1 MQNIAVIR
9 LVQGKLAWYSPG
21 ASDEPR
27 WLDQESAREQLRATV
42 GQRRAVPVFAAPGT
56 DVRLLRLTIT
66 PEEKKHIGKSLPFML
81 EERVAEDIDS
91 LHFASCPLDRLELA
105 VAVCTE
111 QKMADWQERL
121 ADLPG
126 ISQWLPEPLLLPWQS
141 GEWCLVLEDDS
152 AVVRTGRCEGFAI
165 ERDMVPAL
173 LAGALQEGGEPEAV
187 IIYGSEQAADTAL
200 LPDGLAPKVQWRRGN
215 LYSAM
220 LISGQPEP
228 TLNLL
233 QGAWAPRLPLGRWWR
248 QWRAV
253 AMVFAA
259 AFVLQLGATYIDY
272 RNLKRDNLALRQAVE
287 ESYRQAF
294 PRGQVVDAEKQLRR
308 QLDALRGS
316 AQSSGFVSLIER
328 VGDVVANRPGT
339 SIASIN
345 YNDRGNEMRMNIVAG
360 DFEDVEQ
367 VRAAINQA
375 GLEAVM
381 ESSSAQGDQV
391 RARLRVGERS

>member
-1 MQNIAVIR
+1 LQNIAVIR
-9 LVQGKLAWYSPG
+9 LVHGKLAWYSPG
-21 ASDEPR
+21 ASEEPR

-42 GQRRAVPVFAAPGT
+42 NQRRAVPIFAAPGA
-56 DVRLLRLTIT
+56 DVRLLHLTIT
-66 PEEKKHIGKSLPFML
+66 PEEKKHIGSSLPFML

-91 LHFASCPLDRLELA
+91 LHFAAYPLDRLELA

-111 QKMADWQERL
+111 EKMVDWQGRL
-121 ADLPG
+121 ADLAA
-126 ISQWLPEPLLLPWQS
+126 INQWLPEPLLLPWQS
-141 GEWCLVLEDDS
+141 GEWCLVLEDEQ
-152 AVVRTGRCEGFAI
+152 AVVRTGLCEGFAI
-165 ERDMVPAL
+165 ERDLVPAL
-173 LAGALQEGGEPEAV
+173 LEGALQEGGEPEAV
-187 IIYGSEQAADTAL
+187 IIYGTEQAADTDLVPA
-200 LPDGLAPKVQWRRGN
+200 GLAPKVQWRRGN

-220 LISGQPEP
+220 LISGQPAP
-228 TLNLL
+228 PLNLL

-253 AMVFAA
+253 AMVFVA
-259 AFVLQLGATYIDY
+259 AFVLQLGATYVDY
-272 RNLKRDNLALRQAVE
+272 RNLKRDNLALRQAVQ
-287 ESYRQAF
+287 ESYRRAF

-375 GLEAVM
+375 GLEAIM
-381 ESSSAQGDQV
+381 ESSSAQGEQV